1 MLSWTELTIRYNAY
15 RSEGSP
21 HEISTLFATPLN
33 KSQTKCPDAI
43 LLLLLRKMP
52 RLSIEARSRV
62 VKLHSRGMRP
72 SVIRRRFK
80 VEGISISERYDNS
93 RLYIYA
99 RERPTLHECLVFC

>member
-1 MLSWTELTIRYNAY
+1 MLSWTKLAIRYNAY

-52 RLSIEARSRV
+52 RLSIEARNRV
-62 VKLHSRGMRP
+62 VKLHSCGMCP

-80 VEGISISERYDNS
+80 VEGILISERYDNS
-93 RLYIYA
+93 RLYIYI
-99 RERPTLHECLVFC
+99 C